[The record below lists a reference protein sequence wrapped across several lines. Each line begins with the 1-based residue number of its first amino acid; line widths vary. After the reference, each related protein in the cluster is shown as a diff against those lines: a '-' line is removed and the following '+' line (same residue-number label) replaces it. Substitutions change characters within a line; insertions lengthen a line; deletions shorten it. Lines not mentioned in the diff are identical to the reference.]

1 MRCTFCG
8 TGLARDATRCWL
20 CHAGVDPSAPDDGP
34 ADLDFLPHPAHVWT
48 GPLARAPVVHA
59 APDPV
64 LAPEYPRPRG
74 GGFSFRGE
82 IRILMTLL
90 VVLTAVLP
98 YAATGSQRI
107 LLLFGVPFGL
117 MAIWS
122 LKHIWRRARFG

>member
-48 GPLARAPVVHA
+48 GPLARASIVSPQ
-59 APDPV
+59 PDPV
-64 LAPEYPRPRG
+64 AALGHPRSRFG
-74 GGFSFRGE
+74 LFNLRSE
-82 IRILMTLL
+82 IRIILTLL

-98 YAATGSQRI
+98 YAATGSRAM
-107 LLLFGVPFGL
+107 LLAFGLPFGL
-117 MAIWS
+117 MALMS
-122 LKHIWRRARFG
+122 LKHIWRRARLG